1 MQASLKIFDAINK
14 LEKHNERRYTESQ
27 IAKATGL
34 HRHTI
39 ASVMR
44 GKQDKTLSKLLA
56 FFAAEGMPI
65 AVGDLFTVTD
75 GESGENQIKGF
86 QDA

>member
-34 HRHTI
+34 HRHTV
-39 ASVMR
+39 AAAMK
-44 GKQDKTLSKLLA
+44 GKPDKTLSKLLA
-56 FFAAEGMPI
+56 FFKSEGLDI

-75 GESGENQIKGF
+75 DSV
-86 QDA
+86 

>member
-1 MQASLKIFDAINK
+1 MQAALKIFDTVNQ
-14 LEKHNERRYTESQ
+14 LEKQNGRRYTESQ

-39 ASVMR
+39 AAVMK
-44 GKQDKTLSKLLA
+44 GKPDKTLSKLLA

-65 AVGDLFTVTD
+65 TVGDLFTVTD
-75 GESGENQIKGF
+75 
-86 QDA
+86 

>member
-1 MQASLKIFDAINK
+1 MQASLKIFDAVNQ
-14 LEKHNERRYTESQ
+14 LEKRNGRRYSESE
-27 IAKATGL
+27 IAVATGL

-39 ASVMR
+39 AAVMK

-65 AVGDLFTVTD
+65 TVGDLFTVTST
-75 GESGENQIKGF
+75 GE
-86 QDA
+86 

>member
-34 HRHTI
+34 HRHTV
-39 ASVMR
+39 AAAMK
-44 GKQDKTLSKLLA
+44 GKPDKTLSKLLA
-56 FFAAEGMPI
+56 FFKSEGLDI

-75 GESGENQIKGF
+75 DS
-86 QDA
+86 A